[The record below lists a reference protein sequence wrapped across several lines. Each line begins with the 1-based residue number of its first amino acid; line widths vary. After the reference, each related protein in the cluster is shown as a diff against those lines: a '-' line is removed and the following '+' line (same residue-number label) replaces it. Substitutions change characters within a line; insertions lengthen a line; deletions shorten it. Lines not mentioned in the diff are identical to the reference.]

1 MNLLSLIL
9 QLIGDTSAS
18 WLRMFIALFLSVI
31 IGVLVGIYAA
41 VSDRAAKIILP
52 VVDVL
57 QTLPILAFFPF
68 VILVVVSALPG
79 SLGINAAVIFLI
91 VTSML
96 WNIIF
101 GAYEAIKT
109 LPKEMIEVADLYRFS
124 SLDKLRKI
132 FIPASI
138 PRVIEQTKL
147 SWAIGLFYLVTSE
160 IFSVGN
166 SQYQVTYGI
175 GVALVTLGATNI
187 YYYLMGIAIFIA
199 FVIATVLFFFN
210 PLEKRFSLGEARD
223 IDVMG
228 YKRAAALVSTVRK
241 ISYVDSATKL
251 LVSGGTTIG
260 RSGAK
265 LATMASVTSAKDRK
279 SKHNG
284 YSSRLSKYIPYVFA
298 VAVTLISV
306 YFAIQSN
313 VLQYE
318 GEVLVA
324 LFATLVRVWVAYVV
338 ILAVALPLCI
348 YLLFTSGNKL
358 RYTSTFQVIASVPAT
373 ILIPLIVIAFK
384 GMPYGPNIVA
394 FLIFFLSG
402 IWYIIFGITSNSG
415 VLKSIIEVKNIFGV
429 KGKEA
434 WKRIYIGAVLPGLI
448 TGSITAIAAEWN
460 ASIVAEYFTSGGI
473 SGTGN
478 TVITSVG
485 VGMGKLLDLA
495 LNANN
500 IGLLALAIV
509 NMVLMIYLINFFVW
523 KRLYKRVADD
533 YK

>member
-1 MNLLSLIL
+1 MDLLSLIL
-9 QLIGDTSAS
+9 QLIVDTSAS

-31 IGVLVGIYAA
+31 IGILVGIYAA
-41 VSDRAAKIILP
+41 ISDRAAKIILP

-68 VILVVVSALPG
+68 VIFVVVSALPG
-79 SLGINAAVIFLI
+79 SIGINAAVIFLI

-101 GAYEAIKT
+101 GAYEAVKT

-124 SLDKLRKI
+124 GFDKLRKI

-138 PRVIEQTKL
+138 PRVIEQTRL

-160 IFSVGN
+160 IFSVGS

-175 GVALVTLGATNI
+175 GVALVTLGSTNI
-187 YYYLMGIAIFIA
+187 YYYLIGIVVFIA
-199 FVIATVLFFFN
+199 FVIATILFFFN
-210 PLEKRFSLGEARD
+210 PLEKRFSLGETRD
-223 IDVMG
+223 VDVMG

-241 ISYVDSATKL
+241 ISYVERATKL
-251 LVSGGTTIG
+251 LVSGSTKIG

-265 LATMASVTSAKDRK
+265 IATMARASNSANRK
-279 SKHNG
+279 AVKKE
-284 YSSRLSKYIPYVFA
+284 SRSRFSRYIPYA
-298 VAVTLISV
+298 VAAVVILISG

-313 VLQYE
+313 ILQYE
-318 GEVLVA
+318 GEVLLA
-324 LFATLVRVWVAYVV
+324 LFATLARVWVAYAV
-338 ILAVALPLCI
+338 ILLVALPLCV
-348 YLLFTSGNKL
+348 YLLFISGNKS
-358 RYTSTFQVIASVPAT
+358 RYTSTFQIIASIPAT
-373 ILIPLIVIAFK
+373 ILMPLVVIAFK
-384 GMPYGPNIVA
+384 DMPFGPNIVA

-402 IWYIIFGITSNSG
+402 IWYVVFGITSNSG
-415 VLKSIIEVKNIFGV
+415 VLKSIIEVKDVFGV
-429 KGKEA
+429 KGKDA

-460 ASIVAEYFTSGGI
+460 ASIVAEYFTSSGI
-473 SGTGN
+473 SGTGS

-485 VGMGKLLDLA
+485 LGMGKLLDLA

-500 IGLLALAIV
+500 IGLLTLAII

-523 KRLYKRVADD
+523 KKLYKRVADY

>member
-1 MNLLSLIL
+1 MDLLSLIL
-9 QLIGDTSAS
+9 QLIVDTSAS

-31 IGVLVGIYAA
+31 IGILVGIYAA
-41 VSDRAAKIILP
+41 VSDRAARIILP

-68 VILVVVSALPG
+68 VIFVVVSVLPG
-79 SLGINAAVIFLI
+79 SIGINAAVIFLI

-101 GAYEAIKT
+101 GAYEAVKT
-109 LPKEMIEVADLYRFS
+109 LPKEMIEVANLYRFS
-124 SLDKLRKI
+124 GFDKLRKI

-138 PRVIEQTKL
+138 PRVIEQTRL

-166 SQYQVTYGI
+166 NQYQVTYGI
-175 GVALVTLGATNI
+175 GAALVTLGSTNI
-187 YYYLMGIAIFIA
+187 YYYLLGIAVFIA
-199 FVIATVLFFFN
+199 FLVATILFFFN
-210 PLEKRFSLGEARD
+210 PLERRFSLDETRD
-223 IDVMG
+223 VDVMG

-241 ISYVDSATKL
+241 ISYVERATKL
-251 LVSGGTTIG
+251 LVSGSTKIG

-265 LATMASVTSAKDRK
+265 LATRAKTPRLVNRSMVK
-279 SKHNG
+279 MEKNARF
-284 YSSRLSKYIPYVFA
+284 SRYVPYAFA
-298 VAVTLISV
+298 ILVILISG

-318 GEVLVA
+318 GEVLIA
-324 LFATLVRVWVAYVV
+324 LFATLARVWVAYAV
-338 ILAVALPLCI
+338 ILLVALPLCV
-348 YLLFTSGNKL
+348 YLLFISGNKS

-373 ILIPLIVIAFK
+373 ILMPLIVIAFK
-384 GMPYGPNIVA
+384 DMPFGPNIVA

-402 IWYIIFGITSNSG
+402 IWYVIFGITSNSG
-415 VLKSIIEVKNIFGV
+415 VLKSITEVKNVFGV
-429 KGKEA
+429 KGKDA

-460 ASIVAEYFTSGGI
+460 ASIVAEYFTSSGI
-473 SGTGN
+473 SGTGS

-485 VGMGKLLDLA
+485 LGMGKLLDLA

-523 KRLYKRVADD
+523 KKLYKRVADY

>member
-1 MNLLSLIL
+1 MDLLSLIL
-9 QLIGDTSAS
+9 LLIVDTSAS
-18 WLRMFIALFLSVI
+18 WLRMFVALFLSVI
-31 IGVLVGIYAA
+31 IGILVGIYAA

-109 LPKEMIEVADLYRFS
+109 LPKEMIEVADIYGFGS
-124 SLDKLRKI
+124 FDKLRKI

-166 SQYQVTYGI
+166 SNYQVTYGI

-187 YYYLMGIAIFIA
+187 YYYLIGIAVFIA
-199 FVIATVLFFFN
+199 FVIATVLLFFN
-210 PLEKRFSLGEARD
+210 PLEKKFSVGQTRD
-223 IDVMG
+223 VDVMG
-228 YKRAAALVSTVRK
+228 YKHAAALVSTVRK
-241 ISYVDSATKL
+241 ISYVQRATKL
-251 LVSGGTTIG
+251 LVSGGKRIG
-260 RSGAK
+260 SGGTK
-265 LATMASVTSAKDRK
+265 VATRTKWPSAKNKKTK
-279 SKHNG
+279 SKDKG
-284 YSSRLSKYIPYVFA
+284 RLYRYIPYAFA
-298 VAVTLISV
+298 IVIILISV
-306 YFAIQSN
+306 YFAMQSN
-313 VLQYE
+313 ILQYE
-318 GEVLVA
+318 WEVLVA
-324 LFATLVRVWVAYVV
+324 LFATFVRVWVAYVV
-338 ILAVALPLCI
+338 ILAVVLPLCV
-348 YLLFTSGNKL
+348 YLLFTSRNKS
-358 RYTSTFQVIASVPAT
+358 RYTSTFQIIASVPAT
-373 ILIPLIVIAFK
+373 ILIPLIVIGFK
-384 GMPYGPNIVA
+384 DMPYGPNLVA

-402 IWYIIFGITSNSG
+402 IWYVIFGITSNSG
-415 VLKSIIEVKNIFGV
+415 VLKSIIEVRDVFGV
-429 KGKEA
+429 KGREA
-434 WKRIYIGAVLPGLI
+434 WKRIYIGAILPGLI

-500 IGLLALAIV
+500 IGLLALAII

-523 KRLYKRVADD
+523 KKLYKRVSEY